1 MVDGVYSQQS
11 ASSAASAHQASV
23 GHTVRIARG
32 VHFPAKMEE
41 PVSKTLPT
49 HSSTAAAAPCTSLDA
64 FVRIISSGRA
74 LHSALMCSVKGAHRI
89 GCVMSNVTTMNVSGM
104 EEIARSIGSSHGS
117 TVLLVSRAGI
127 SLRMDSVIRSVTTP
141 GASLTALSARR
152 PHKTPASMLST
163 SVKVIDK
170 AQKSFKGKPH
180 NTHSS
185 CAVCS

>member
-1 MVDGVYSQQS
+1 MVDAVYSQQS

-32 VHFPAKMEE
+32 VHFPARMEE

-49 HSSTAAAAPCTSLDA
+49 HSSTAATAPCTSLDA
-64 FVRIISSGRA
+64 FVRITSSGRA
-74 LHSALMCSVKGAHRI
+74 ALMCSVSGTQGIR
-89 GCVMSNVTTMNVSGM
+89 CVMTSVTTMNVSGM

-127 SLRMDSVIRSVTTP
+127 SLRMDSVIRSVTTL

-152 PHKTPASMLST
+152 PHRTPASMLST

-170 AQKSFKGKPH
+170 TQKSFKGKPH

-185 CAVCS
+185 CAVYS

>member
-1 MVDGVYSQQS
+1 MVDAVYNQQS

-49 HSSTAAAAPCTSLDA
+49 HSSTAATAPRTSPDA
-64 FVRIISSGRA
+64 IARIISSGRA
-74 LHSALMCSVKGAHRI
+74 LHPALMCSVNSTHGT
-89 GCVMSNVTTMNVSGM
+89 GCVMTSVTTMNVSGM
-104 EEIARSIGSSHGS
+104 EEIARSIGSHGS

-152 PHKTPASMLST
+152 PHKTLASMLST

>member
-1 MVDGVYSQQS
+1 MVDAVYSQQS
-11 ASSAASAHQASV
+11 ASSAASAHQASA

-49 HSSTAAAAPCTSLDA
+49 HSSTAATAPCTSLDA
-64 FVRIISSGRA
+64 IVRIISSS
-74 LHSALMCSVKGAHRI
+74 LHSALMRSVKGTHGIR
-89 GCVMSNVTTMNVSGM
+89 CVMTSVTTMNVSGM
-104 EEIARSIGSSHGS
+104 EEIARSIGRSHGS
-117 TVLLVSRAGI
+117 TVLLVFRAGI
-127 SLRMDSVIRSVTTP
+127 SLKMDSVIRSVTTL

-170 AQKSFKGKPH
+170 TQKSFKGKPH